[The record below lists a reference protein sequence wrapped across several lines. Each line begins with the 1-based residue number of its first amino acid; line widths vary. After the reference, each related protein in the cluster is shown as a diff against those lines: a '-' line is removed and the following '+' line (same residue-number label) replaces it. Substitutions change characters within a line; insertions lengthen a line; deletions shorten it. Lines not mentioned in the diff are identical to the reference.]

1 MTNAW
6 APIRSTM
13 SLQRDCGVRISVGRV
28 YRLMRSM
35 YLPKM
40 STAHPKYYFCRSDDR
55 LCPDHL
61 RQSFT
66 QNAPNLVWV
75 SDITYLRAG
84 GKWYYLCVVIDLFS
98 RKVIAW
104 HLSSRQDVELTITAC
119 KAYAARN
126 APKGLMFHSDHGTQ
140 YTAFAFRSL
149 LDSLDIVQSF
159 S

>member
-1 MTNAW
+1 
-6 APIRSTM
+6 
-13 SLQRDCGVRISVGRV
+13 
-28 YRLMRSM
+28 
-35 YLPKM
+35 M
-40 STAHPKYYFCRSDDR
+40 STAHPKHYFCRSDDS

-84 GKWYYLCVVIDLFS
+84 GKWHYPCVVIDLFS

-104 HLSSRQDVELTITAC
+104 HLSSKQDVELTVTAFR

-126 APKGLMFHSDHGTQ
+126 APQK
-140 YTAFAFRSL
+140 L
-149 LDSLDIVQSF
+149 LF
-159 S
+159 F